1 MTASEVFGR
10 LVEAL
15 DRAQIPYMLTGSFAS
30 SLHGTPRATQD
41 IDLVIATSLDRLLV
55 FVRSLP
61 VDRYYVSEA
70 AAVEAHRNEGM
81 FNVLD
86 LSTGWKVDLILRK
99 SRPFS
104 CEEFER
110 RTAEDVGGVRL
121 YVASPE
127 DVIVAK
133 MEWAKRGGSARQIED
148 AAGILRVRGGELD
161 RDYIERWTRELG
173 LEREWDDVRRTAT

>member
-1 MTASEVFGR
+1 MTAGDVFGR

-41 IDLVIATSLDRLLV
+41 IDLVIATSLDRLLG

-61 VDRYYVSEA
+61 ADRYYVSEA
-70 AAVEAHRNEGM
+70 AAVEAHRNESM
-81 FNVLD
+81 FNVVD
-86 LSTGWKVDLILRK
+86 VMTGWKVDLILRK

-104 CEEFER
+104 LREFER
-110 RTAEDVGGVRL
+110 RSAEDVGGVRL

-127 DVIVAK
+127 DVIIAK

-148 AAGILRVRGGELD
+148 AAGILRVRAGDLD
-161 RDYIERWTRELG
+161 RDYIERWTRDLG
-173 LEREWDDVRRTAT
+173 LEHEWDEVRRSAT